1 MPSSSAPPASAP
13 GNRRA
18 IAIWLLASCAM
29 IAAMV
34 IIGGITRLSESGLS
48 IVEWNLV
55 MGWIPPLSDAEWQ
68 RQFALYRQTSEFQLQ
83 FPNLDVEGFK
93 SIYWWEYIHRV
104 WGRLIG
110 LVALAGTVWFVF
122 VDRRTQARMKLHA
135 IAIFVAVSLQGAI
148 GYWMVTSGFVDRDDV
163 SQYRLTIHLGVA
175 IALLGYMLWLALG
188 LLFPDD
194 RGAAPVTAR
203 RLATGVAGIVFLTL
217 LSGGLVAGINAGFI
231 FNTWPLMD
239 GGFVPHDVLSMSP
252 WWLNAFENLGTVQF
266 DHRML
271 AYATTA
277 LVLVYWLR
285 LRLVA
290 LHSRARR
297 AAGMLAGMVVLQV
310 ILGIA
315 TLLLVVPL
323 PIAVTHQGGAVV
335 LFALAIWNVWE
346 LSGPRKPA

>member
-1 MPSSSAPPASAP
+1 MTNAASISAA
-13 GNRRA
+13 RRA
-18 IAIWLLASCAM
+18 DRRAVAWWLLACCAM

-34 IIGGITRLSESGLS
+34 VIGGITRLTESGLS
-48 IVEWNLV
+48 IVEWLPFAGV
-55 MGWIPPLSDAEWQ
+55 LPPLTQAEWQ
-68 RQFALYRQTSEFQLQ
+68 HAFDLYRDTSEFRIQNPTMDLA
-83 FPNLDVEGFK
+83 GFQT
-93 SIYWWEYIHRV
+93 IYWWEYIHRL
-104 WGRLIG
+104 WGRAIG
-110 LVALAGTVWFVF
+110 VVFGLPLLWLVIRRRIERPLVPHLVALFLLGG
-122 VDRRTQARMKLHA
+122 M
-135 IAIFVAVSLQGAI
+135 QGAI
-148 GYWMVTSGFVDRDDV
+148 GYWMVASGFVDRDDV

-194 RGAAPVTAR
+194 RGAAPVPAR
-203 RLATGVAGIVFLTL
+203 RLATGVAGVVFLTL
-217 LSGGLVAGINAGFI
+217 LSGGLVAGINAGFT

-239 GGFVPHDVLSMSP
+239 GGFAPHDVLSMSP

-271 AYATTA
+271 AYATAA

-285 LRLVA
+285 LRPVA
-290 LHSRARR
+290 PHSRARR

-346 LSGPRKPA
+346 LSGPRKPV